1 MRSIYANLKMN
12 AFFGCDVINTKNN
25 VEKVSRLKQV
35 KIDGALLTPAAEKDP
50 LKKRIFANKKY

>member
-25 VEKVSRLKQV
+25 VEKKSRLKQV
-35 KIDGALLTPAAEKDP
+35 KIDGASPAPKTEKDP
-50 LKKRIFANKKY
+50 LRKRIFEYKKD